1 MEIKDLQQIIN
12 LMKRSELTELEIEE
26 PNLKLR
32 LRREIEA
39 VTHSISGRTQMP
51 FESTEA
57 VALPAPVSHPS
68 PVPAAAAPTV
78 DDKSVAFIKSPMVGT
93 FYRAP
98 SPDSA
103 PFASVGTAVRSESV
117 VCIIEAMKVLNEIH
131 SEVTGTILEVLVEN
145 GQAVEYGQP
154 IFKVKLA

>member
-1 MEIKDLQQIIN
+1 
-12 LMKRSELTELEIEE
+12 
-26 PNLKLR
+26 
-32 LRREIEA
+32 
-39 VTHSISGRTQMP
+39 MP

-103 PFASVGTAVRSESV
+103 PFASV
-117 VCIIEAMKVLNEIH
+117 K
-131 SEVTGTILEVLVEN
+131 
-145 GQAVEYGQP
+145 QP
-154 IFKVKLA
+154 CAQKASFALLRP